1 MSDSNLDR
9 TMMFKAVEAERPDIR
24 GVLERVYNALEQ
36 KGYNPLDQLVGYLMT
51 GDPAY
56 ITSFQD
62 ARMLIRKVDRD
73 ELLETLLRT
82 YLQK

>member
-24 GVLERVYNALEQ
+24 GVLERVYTALEQ